1 MSDSCD
7 PMDCSLPGSSVHGI
21 LQAKILE
28 WVAISFSRESSRF
41 RNQTWASC
49 IAGFIQ
55 LDTRFKKKKCYI
67 PQPVKLNIQQYYLS
81 PKFFSP
87 HSLTSDIKVLTK
99 ESLSF
104 TVVKAK
110 TDLAFEFSFKLRWWE
125 IKPQESQYLCQHTTQ

>member
-1 MSDSCD
+1 VTQWIVACQA
-7 PMDCSLPGSSVHGI
+7 PLSLG
-21 LQAKILE
+21 
-28 WVAISFSRESSRF
+28 FSRQKYWSGLPFPSPGNLPDSGIKPGPPALQDSF
-41 RNQTWASC
+41 NWTH
-49 IAGFIQ
+49 G
-55 LDTRFKKKKCYI
+55 LKKKCYI
-67 PQPVKLNIQQYYLS
+67 PQPVKLNIHQYYLS

-104 TVVKAK
+104 IVVKAK